1 MRSGIASASPRCR
14 SRGSCAGRFASCS
27 RPCGG
32 RGPWIR
38 SRTAHRTVASS
49 VYRARRGTMSMLDV
63 TTERLEGQTRVV
75 LVGELDIASAE
86 TLERELETLEADSPG
101 TLVLDLRRVEFIDST
116 GLRAVIAADARAR
129 SAGRRFVIV

>member
-1 MRSGIASASPRCR
+1 
-14 SRGSCAGRFASCS
+14 
-27 RPCGG
+27 
-32 RGPWIR
+32 
-38 SRTAHRTVASS
+38 
-49 VYRARRGTMSMLDV
+49 MSMLDV

-86 TLERELETLEADSPG
+86 TLERELETLEAVSPG

-129 SAGRRFVIV
+129 SAGRRFVIVRGSSAVERLFNVTQLDRRLEIVDDPESIQA